1 MMKTAVTF
9 SFIMSLICAS
19 ALYAEA
25 GSAGSRGS
33 YTRGGYCGAE
43 YISFGCSAEAAVD
56 DVFAVYWNPAGL
68 SSLRKNDTVSPD
80 IIRAKADKGDM
91 TGISEKDLRDF
102 GGSSDNVYQIGISGS
117 SISIDR
123 NAAFGGIAFT
133 TGIGSFGA
141 GVYTIFSGSI
151 DEYDISGNKTGTSSY
166 SGSEGILS
174 YSRSISISSIGF
186 SVKGLHETIS
196 DTSYAG
202 TAFDIG
208 VQASPFPFIKI
219 GLVAQDLG
227 IGLYPVSG
235 ENLKKEYDKGSPTL
249 RSSVMMES
257 RSSGV
262 SVSGG
267 IVRHI
272 EQKTFIYNAG
282 VKYSPSAH
290 VSLSLG
296 YFDKD
301 FSVGAGAKIWKFE
314 FWYAFSYD
322 RIGMGYNHSVSMT
335 GAL

>member
-1 MMKTAVTF
+1 MIKTQVTF
-9 SFIMSLICAS
+9 SLILSLTCVS
-19 ALYAEA
+19 ALYADS

-33 YTRGGYCGAE
+33 YTRSGYCGAK
-43 YISFGCSAEAAVD
+43 YISFGCSAEATAD
-56 DVFAVYWNPAGL
+56 DVFAIYWNPAGL
-68 SSLRKNDTVSPD
+68 ASLRKNDTMSSD
-80 IIRAKADKGDM
+80 IIRAKAEKGDL
-91 TGISEKDLRDF
+91 TGISEKDIREY
-102 GGSSDNVYQIGISGS
+102 GGSSDNIYQMGISGS
-117 SISIDR
+117 SVSIDR
-123 NAAFGGIAFT
+123 NAAFGGIAFK

-141 GVYTIFSGSI
+141 GVYTIYSRSI
-151 DEYDISGNKTGTSSY
+151 EEFDVNGDKTGTSSY

-186 SVKGLHETIS
+186 SIKGLHETIS
-196 DTSYAG
+196 NTSYAG
-202 TAFDIG
+202 AACDIG

-219 GLVAQDLG
+219 GCVAQDLG

-235 ENLKKEYDKGSPTL
+235 DNLEKKYDKGSPTL

-267 IVRHI
+267 LVRHI
-272 EQKTFIYNAG
+272 EQKNFIYNAG
-282 VKYSPSAH
+282 VRYSPSSH

-301 FSVGAGAKIWKFE
+301 FSVGAGTRIWKLE

-322 RIGMGYNHSVSMT
+322 RIGMGYNHSISLT